1 MKTSTLTKKEKEILN
16 LINSVRKNP
25 IKWDKMPKQEVYTH
39 LYGWN
44 NPHID
49 INILLT
55 PKEISILTNN
65 GYKITNDLKKDVELL
80 TTIRKI
86 RKNPSKKIQI
96 V

>member
-1 MKTSTLTKKEKEILN
+1 MKISILTEKEREVLN
-16 LINSVRKNP
+16 LINSTRKTP

-55 PKEISILTNN
+55 PKEKNILIKN
-65 GYKITNDLKKDVELL
+65 GYQITNELKKNVELL
-80 TTIRKI
+80 SKVRKI
-86 RKNPSKKIQI
+86 RKNPSKIVKI
-96 V
+96 